1 MYHQTTRGIRVTVMP
16 VYIDERSSPEQGK
29 YFWAYRVVIFNNGDS
44 TVQVVSRHWVITDAN
59 GRKEEVRGRGVVGEQ
74 PILRPGDSF
83 EYTSGCPLTTPSGF
97 MQGKYTVVDEAG
109 EQFDIAIPLFPLD
122 LPDAKPVLN

>member
-16 VYIDERSSPEQGK
+16 VYIDERSSPDQDK
-29 YFWAYRVVIFNNGDS
+29 YFWAYRVVIFNNGDN
-44 TVQVVSRHWVITDAN
+44 TIQVVSRHWIITDAN

-97 MQGKYTVVDEAG
+97 MQGNYTVVDEGG
-109 EQFDIAIPLFPLD
+109 EQFDIGIPLFPLD